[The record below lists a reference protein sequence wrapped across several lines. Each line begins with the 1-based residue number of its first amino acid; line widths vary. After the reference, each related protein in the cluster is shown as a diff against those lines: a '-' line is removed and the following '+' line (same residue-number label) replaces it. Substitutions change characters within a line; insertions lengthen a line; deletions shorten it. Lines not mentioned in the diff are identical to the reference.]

1 MKYSKDKLLNIAIN
15 KLKTLGFVNVTKT
28 NIFEDEVYKYHF
40 KIFMKSIIGKNED
53 TDQIIFELFS
63 TIDKNGNE

>member
-1 MKYSKDKLLNIAIN
+1 
-15 KLKTLGFVNVTKT
+15 LGFVNVTKT